1 MRATNSVARHKRH
14 KKVLK
19 LAKGY
24 RWGRKNLY
32 RLAINATT
40 KAGQYAYMHRKDKKR
55 DFRRLWIM
63 RISAALSAHGVSY
76 SRFIFCMTDKK
87 IVINRKML
95 ADIAVR
101 DPSVFDEVVKV
112 AMA

>member
-32 RLAINATT
+32 RLALNATT

-63 RISAALSAHGVSY
+63 RISAALSAYDISY
-76 SRFIFCMTDKK
+76 SRFMFCMTDKK
-87 IVINRKML
+87 IVLNRKML

-101 DPSVFDEVVKV
+101 EPAVFGEIVK
-112 AMA
+112 AATA